1 MSIFY
6 SQDYKKP
13 LENSS
18 PPILSSSKTAI
29 LFHRLPDILAS
40 HKLFR
45 SSLIEY
51 ARNWDLNESLGD
63 VFLKAFSQPL
73 VLEIYSGF
81 INNFSAAMELA
92 KMEAKRK
99 SALADFFKVKQ
110 ISAHDRLS
118 FFGLMVKPVQRFPQ
132 FILFLQD
139 LLKNTPQG
147 HHDRTSLQL
156 ALTQLESL
164 AEMLNERKREAE
176 QYQAFKEMLGHI
188 SGTFN
193 TRSLSSTEGC
203 RHRYLLREDNVT
215 QMEFNQQGFIVKSKQ
230 RRLLL
235 LNDKVI
241 CVSVAPKQSYD
252 FGATEKLSFKW
263 MYPVT
268 DVEIVDNSTSATLSR
283 ILTAG
288 EYIYND

>member
-1 MSIFY
+1 M
-6 SQDYKKP
+6 
-13 LENSS
+13 
-18 PPILSSSKTAI
+18 
-29 LFHRLPDILAS
+29 
-40 HKLFR
+40 
-45 SSLIEY
+45 
-51 ARNWDLNESLGD
+51 
-63 VFLKAFSQPL
+63 
-73 VLEIYSGF
+73 
-81 INNFSAAMELA
+81 
-92 KMEAKRK
+92 
-99 SALADFFKVKQ
+99 
-110 ISAHDRLS
+110 
-118 FFGLMVKPVQRFPQ
+118 
-132 FILFLQD
+132 
-139 LLKNTPQG
+139 
-147 HHDRTSLQL
+147 SLQL

-193 TRSLSSTEGC
+193 TRSLCSDGN
-203 RHRYLLREDNVT
+203 RNRYLLREDNVT
-215 QMEFNQQGFIVKSKQ
+215 QLEFNQSGFIVKSKQ

-268 DVEIVDNSTSATLSR
+268 DVEIVDTSTSATLSR

-288 EYIYND
+288 MLKIIR